1 MAKSRSRLF
10 AELAGGVASNGR
22 LGRGNLDADAA
33 TYDAATANFT
43 GDLQKSGVSVAAD
56 SNLNSFVTAFTLP
69 TSDGSADQM
78 LKTDGAG
85 TLSFATP
92 AAGYADADVD
102 THLNTSTA
110 TTNDYLQWD
119 GSDYNWATVP
129 AGYADADVDTHLN
142 TSTASA
148 NEYLQWDGSDYTWA
162 AVSSGSSLDAVNVM
176 GSRTVSSN
184 TTVSATESAFSVGP
198 ITIADGITVTVA
210 SGGRWV
216 VI

>member
-110 TTNDYLQWD
+110 TTNDYLQW
-119 GSDYNWATVP
+119 N
-129 AGYADADVDTHLN
+129 
-142 TSTASA
+142 
-148 NEYLQWDGSDYTWA
+148 GSDYTWA
-162 AVSSGSSLDAVNVM
+162 AVSSGSSFDAVNVM

>member
-10 AELAGGVASNGR
+10 AELAGGVASDGR
-22 LGRGNLDADAA
+22 LDSANLDADTA
-33 TYDAATANFT
+33 TYDATTSNFT
-43 GDLQKSGVSVAAD
+43 GTLQKSGVAVAAD
-56 SNLNSFVTAFTLP
+56 SNLNSFVSAFTLP
-69 TSDGSADQM
+69 TSDGSANQM
-78 LKTDGAG
+78 LKTDGSG

-110 TTNDYLQWD
+110 
-119 GSDYNWATVP
+119 S
-129 AGYADADVDTHLN
+129 
-142 TSTASA
+142 AS
-148 NEYLQWDGSDYTWA
+148 EYLQWNGSDYTWA
-162 AVSSGSSLDAVNVM
+162 AVSSGSSFDAVNVM
-176 GSRTVSSN
+176 GSRTISSN